1 MTSVTAETE
10 RSFSEDV
17 KVSKLT
23 LDLHLEEQATLVG
36 YYGDKVAEARE
47 TRDDLKAKLDLKK
60 ADKRL
65 YYKVNPPSTLPKP
78 TADDLDALVTTD
90 PEVQEATTAYIRAS
104 KDHDEWAAAERAI
117 EAKGKAL
124 GHLTSLYGASYF
136 ATPRQGAS
144 SDTPSRGFRP
154 ET

>member
-1 MTSVTAETE
+1 MTE
-10 RSFSEDV
+10 RTFSEDV

-23 LDLHLEEQATLVG
+23 LDLHLEEQAVLVG
-36 YYGDKVAEARE
+36 YYGDKVADARE
-47 TRDDLKAKLDLKK
+47 SRDDLKAKLDLKK

-65 YYKVNPPSTLPKP
+65 YYKVNPPSTSPKP

-90 PEVQEATTAYIRAS
+90 PEVQAAQSAYIKAS
-104 KDHDEWAAAERAI
+104 KDCDEWQAAERAI

-124 GHLTSLYGASYF
+124 GHLTSLHGASYF
-136 ATPRQGAS
+136 ATPRSGTS
-144 SDTPSRGFRP
+144 EPSRGYRP

>member
-1 MTSVTAETE
+1 MTAETE
-10 RSFSEDV
+10 RIFSEDV

-23 LDLHLEEQATLVG
+23 LDLHLEEQAVLVR

-90 PEVQEATTAYIRAS
+90 PEVQEATTAYIRVS

-124 GHLTSLYGASYF
+124 GHLTSLHGASYF

-144 SDTPSRGFRP
+144 SDAPSRGFRP

>member
-1 MTSVTAETE
+1 MTEE
-10 RSFSEDV
+10 RTFSEDV

-23 LDLHLEEQATLVG
+23 LDQHLEEQGVLVA
-36 YYGDKVAEARE
+36 YYGDKVAESRA
-47 TRDDLKAKLDLKK
+47 TRDDLKAKLDLKR

-90 PEVQEATTAYIRAS
+90 PEVQAAQSAYIAAS

-124 GHLTSLYGASYF
+124 GHLTSLHGASYF
-136 ATPRQGAS
+136 ATPRQA
-144 SDTPSRGFRP
+144 TESRGFRP

>member
-1 MTSVTAETE
+1 VTDRNFAE
-10 RSFSEDV
+10 DL

-23 LDLHLEEQATLVG
+23 LDLHLEEQSELVG
-36 YYGDKVAEARE
+36 HYGNKVAEARE
-47 TRDDLKAKLDLKK
+47 TRDDLKGKLDLKK

-65 YYKVNPPSTLPKP
+65 YYKCNPPASLPKP

-90 PEVQEATTAYIRAS
+90 PDVQEATTAYVKAC
-104 KDHDEWAAAERAI
+104 KEHDEWAAAERAI

-136 ATPRQGAS
+136 ATPR
-144 SDTPSRGFRP
+144 
-154 ET
+154 